1 MTPVTSHLGGPAEA
15 QLKGK
20 FCLNTKPLVRRVSN
34 RFLHLLARM
43 SPGATTLRPFL
54 HRLRG
59 VTIHGGVFISDGVY
73 IDNEYPE
80 CVEIHEG
87 VQIGIRTI
95 ILAHTKGTG
104 RVILERFAYL
114 GPNSI
119 VLGPPGR
126 TLTVGE
132 GSVAAAGSVITTSV
146 PPYTLVRGNPAIP
159 VAKVTIPLSLT
170 DDYEQFLTGLIPIKK
185 TTARVAE

>member
-1 MTPVTSHLGGPAEA
+1 M
-15 QLKGK
+15 
-20 FCLNTKPLVRRVSN
+20 NTKPLVRRASN
-34 RFLHLLARM
+34 RFLHLLARF

-59 VTIHGGVFISDGVY
+59 VTIHDGVFISDEVY

-80 CVEIHEG
+80 CVEIHER

-95 ILAHTKGTG
+95 ILAHTRGTG
-104 RVILERFAYL
+104 RVVLERFAYI
-114 GPNSI
+114 GPNSV

-170 DDYEQFLTGLIPIKK
+170 EDYEQFLTGLVPIRK
-185 TTARVAE
+185 TVAQVANDTD